1 MQEDLEAFGVKI
13 ESNLPTQAEAQTGGL
28 CEPGR
33 ADDHAG
39 AREEVKGGTGKGA
52 LPEPVHVADDEVVAV
67 GADDPVVHGGGGAVP
82 LQGEAAG
89 ATDLKPGAQG
99 PGFSLGY
106 GRGGGGGNRQDQ
118 DKY

>member
-39 AREEVKGGTGKGA
+39 AREEVKGGIGKGA
-52 LPEPVHVADDEVVAV
+52 LPEPVHMADDEVVA
-67 GADDPVVHGGGGAVP
+67 
-82 LQGEAAG
+82 
-89 ATDLKPGAQG
+89 
-99 PGFSLGY
+99 
-106 GRGGGGGNRQDQ
+106 RRC
-118 DKY
+118 